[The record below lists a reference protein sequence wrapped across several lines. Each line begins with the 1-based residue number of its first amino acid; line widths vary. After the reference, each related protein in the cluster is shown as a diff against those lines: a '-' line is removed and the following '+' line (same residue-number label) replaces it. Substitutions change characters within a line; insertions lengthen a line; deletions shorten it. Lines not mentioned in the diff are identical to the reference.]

1 MSDIALLQ
9 RAREMAKALH
19 LPVEIAALPAVPDDC
34 RNLREKKIVLLD
46 DSPDVFAAFFLPLFA
61 ATEGASSFV
70 WHRAESQEE
79 LIARVIEG
87 DIALIDEYLAG
98 GLRGHDLVPAL
109 LQRKPKLICIGFSN
123 TARKESIFLAA
134 GAYGFVTKDPGD
146 PWGTLK
152 RVAAII

>member
-9 RAREMAKALH
+9 RARDGAKSLH
-19 LPVEIAALPAVPDDC
+19 LHSEIESLPNVPVDC
-34 RNLREKKIVLLD
+34 ASLKGKKIVLLD

-61 ATEGASSFV
+61 ATEGACSFL
-70 WHRAESQEE
+70 WHQNESQQE
-79 LIARVIEG
+79 LIERVTQG
-87 DIALIDEYLAG
+87 DIVLIDEYLANNMH
-98 GLRGHDLVPAL
+98 GHTLVPEL
-109 LQRKPKLICIGFSN
+109 LKRKPNLTCIGFSN

-134 GAYGFVTKDPGD
+134 GAHGFVTKDPGD